1 MDHKKLLDAARAG
14 NLEVLE
20 NFLEEN
26 PSILVDLRLIS
37 PTESLLHVAT
47 KAGKLD
53 FVLEL
58 LKLDPE
64 IAGELNKDG
73 FRPLEIAVIMGNLSI
88 VKELLRANHELC
100 QLKGKYQRTALHYA
114 AMKGRV
120 DIIDE
125 LLSTC
130 PYSIQDITDHGETS
144 LHLSVK
150 NYQFD
155 ACSMLIKWLEKLGM
169 ESLVNLGDCDGNTVM
184 HIAVLTKQ
192 HMTIDLLLNGN
203 ITGETIKVNATNAK
217 GLTAL
222 DILDIV
228 IENSYDVRIRE
239 ILQGA
244 GAIRAQDA
252 FTITTENSPKTKP
265 IKQQL
270 NPPSDPSKNW
280 FKYFKFQI
288 QRDSPSNTRNALL
301 VVAAL
306 IATVSF
312 QAGVNPPAGILD
324 NNPPPTSSPPSKQ
337 MSPEK
342 RSVGPAE
349 ASGLAAAAAIFGS
362 HATAVMFLFT
372 NSLGL
377 TASLCIIIYLTAG
390 FPFQRELHISLYSMM
405 FTYGFAIS
413 SILKGTK
420 AKTKAMMYILLTIA
434 FTLPFALRWL
444 PRWGKKAWKNWR
456 RRTVKS

>member
-1 MDHKKLLDAARAG
+1 MDSKKLLDAARAG

-26 PSILVDLRLIS
+26 PSILADLRLIS

-47 KAGKLD
+47 KAGQLN
-53 FVLEL
+53 FVLQL

-73 FRPLEIAVIMGNLSI
+73 FRPLDIAVIMGNLSI
-88 VKELLRANHELC
+88 VKELLRANCKLC
-100 QLKGKYQRTALHYA
+100 RLKGKYQRTALHYA

-130 PYSIQDITDHGETS
+130 PDSIQDITDHGETS

-155 ACSMLIKWLEKLGM
+155 ACSMLINWLERLGM

-203 ITGETIKVNATNAK
+203 STGETIKVNATNAK

-228 IENSYDVRIRE
+228 IENSYDVRLRE

-265 IKQQL
+265 IKQQP

-280 FKYFKFQI
+280 FKYFKFQM

-324 NNPPPTSSPPSKQ
+324 NKPPPTSSPPPDQ
-337 MSPEK
+337 
-342 RSVGPAE
+342 RSFVGPGETSA
-349 ASGLAAAAAIFGS
+349 LAVAAAIFGS

-413 SILKGTK
+413 SLLKGTK
-420 AKTKAMMYILLTIA
+420 VKRKAMMYILLTIA
-434 FTLPFALRWL
+434 FTLPFAQRWL

-456 RRTVKS
+456 RRTI

>member
-1 MDHKKLLDAARAG
+1 MDSKKLFDAARAG
-14 NLEVLE
+14 NVEVLVK
-20 NFLEEN
+20 FLDEN
-26 PSILVDLRLIS
+26 PSILDDLRLIS
-37 PTESLLHVAT
+37 PSESLLHVAT
-47 KAGKLD
+47 KARRLN
-53 FVLEL
+53 FVHEV

-64 IAGELNKDG
+64 IAGELNNDG
-73 FRPLEIAVIMGNLSI
+73 FRPLDIAVIMGALSI
-88 VKELLRANHELC
+88 VKELLRANGELC
-100 QLKGKYQRTALHYA
+100 RLQGKYRRTALHYA
-114 AMKGRV
+114 SMKGRV

-130 PYSIQDITDHGETS
+130 PDSIQDITYHRETS

-155 ACSMLIKWLEKLGM
+155 AFRILIKWLERLGM
-169 ESLVNLGDCDGNTVM
+169 QPVVNLADCDENTVL

-192 HMTIDLLLNGN
+192 HATIDLLLNKGS
-203 ITGETIKVNATNAK
+203 IRETIKVNATNDM

-222 DILDIV
+222 DILDNV
-228 IENSYDVRIRE
+228 IEDSHDVRIRE
-239 ILQGA
+239 ILQAA
-244 GAIRAQDA
+244 GAIKGRDA
-252 FTITTENSPKTKP
+252 FTITTEKSPETRS
-265 IKQQL
+265 IRKQL
-270 NPPSDPSKNW
+270 DPPSEPSKNW

-288 QRDSPSNTRNALL
+288 QRDSPSDTRNALL

-312 QAGVNPPAGILD
+312 QAGVNPPAGIFD
-324 NNPPPTSSPPSKQ
+324 NNAPPNQTGDLRPKI
-337 MSPEK
+337 
-342 RSVGPAE
+342 GPAE

-362 HATAVMFLFT
+362 HATAFMFMFT

-377 TASLCIIIYLTAG
+377 TASLCIIIYLTGG

-413 SILKGTK
+413 STLRGTK
-420 AKTKAMMYILLTIA
+420 AKNKAIAYLLLTLA

-456 RRTVKS
+456 RQRDIKS